1 MKKLWTCFLI
11 CLFFGLLFS
20 CSKDNQ
26 NESENPN
33 QINQKIAVVY
43 FSATKT
49 TENIAIQMAD
59 ITKGRLMQIL
69 PAIPYSADDLNYTN
83 DDCRANVEQND
94 ENARP
99 EIANNIEINDCS
111 IMFIG
116 YPIWWG
122 KLPKI
127 IYTFFD
133 TYDLA
138 DKTIIPFCTSGG
150 SAISTS
156 VNEIKELE
164 PFAFVKEGKRFSSS
178 SSQSEIKNWIAQ
190 LNVKINEKV
199 GME

>member
-1 MKKLWTCFLI
+1 M
-11 CLFFGLLFS
+11 FS

-49 TENIAIQMAD
+49 TENIAIQIAD

-83 DDCRANVEQND
+83 DDCKANVEQND

-99 EIANNIEINDCS
+99 EIANNIEMNDCS
-111 IMFIG
+111 IIFIG

-133 TYDLA
+133 TYDLS

>member
-33 QINQKIAVVY
+33 QINQKIVVVY

-49 TENIAIQMAD
+49 TENIAIQIAD

-111 IMFIG
+111 IIFIG
-116 YPIWWG
+116 YPIWWDLCPRPVNTFLEKYDFAG
-122 KLPKI
+122 K
-127 IYTFFD
+127 TV
-133 TYDLA
+133 
-138 DKTIIPFCTSGG
+138 IPFATSGG
-150 SAISTS
+150 SSITGSVKQLKRLYPKIEWEEGRLCNRSTKQVGDWVKQAI
-156 VNEIKELE
+156 E
-164 PFAFVKEGKRFSSS
+164 
-178 SSQSEIKNWIAQ
+178 
-190 LNVKINEKV
+190 
-199 GME
+199 

>member
-1 MKKLWTCFLI
+1 MKKLWTCLLI

-49 TENIAIQMAD
+49 TENIAIQIAD

-99 EIANNIEINDCS
+99 EIANNIDRS
-111 IMFIG
+111 
-116 YPIWWG
+116 Y
-122 KLPKI
+122 L
-127 IYTFFD
+127 
-133 TYDLA
+133 
-138 DKTIIPFCTSGG
+138 
-150 SAISTS
+150 SAIRYGGE
-156 VNEIKELE
+156 NYLKLFILFLIHMIWQIKQL
-164 PFAFVKEGKRFSSS
+164 FRFVLVVV
-178 SSQSEIKNWIAQ
+178 AQ
-190 LNVKINEKV
+190 FQLV
-199 GME
+199 